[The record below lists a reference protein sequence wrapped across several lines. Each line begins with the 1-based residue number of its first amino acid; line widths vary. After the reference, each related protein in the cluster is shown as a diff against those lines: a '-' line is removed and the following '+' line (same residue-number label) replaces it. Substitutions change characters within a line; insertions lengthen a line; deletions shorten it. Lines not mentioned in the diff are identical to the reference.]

1 MKIKISAIAA
11 LTASLAVAA
20 SASAAPAAAPAS
32 GGVTLNG
39 PAIPGMCVLSQ
50 GQLVHD
56 SALGK
61 AIATRLGQLKNQVA
75 AEINA
80 EATTLQTD
88 ERTFETGRASMTPD
102 QQQKQGGA
110 LAAREQALQQK
121 YQLRTQEMEATEQKA
136 LGYLGQQANPI
147 VGSVAV
153 QHNCSVLL
161 SGGVVATTPS
171 MDITTAVIQQ
181 LDARV
186 QTYAFDREHLDT
198 QGAAA
203 PAR

>member
-1 MKIKISAIAA
+1 MKIKITAIAA
-11 LTASLAVAA
+11 LAASLAVAA
-20 SASAAPAAAPAS
+20 SASAAPTAAPAAS

-39 PAIPGMCVLSQ
+39 PAIAGMCVLSQ

-56 SALGK
+56 SMLGK
-61 AIATRLGQLKNQVA
+61 AIATRLGQLKTSVG

-80 EATTLQTD
+80 EATQLQTD

-110 LAAREQALQQK
+110 LAGREQALQQK
-121 YQLRTQEMEATEQKA
+121 YQLRTQELEATEQKA

-161 SGGVVATTPS
+161 SGGVVAATAS
-171 MDITTAVIQQ
+171 MDITTSVIQQ

-198 QGAAA
+198 QGAA
-203 PAR
+203 PAQ